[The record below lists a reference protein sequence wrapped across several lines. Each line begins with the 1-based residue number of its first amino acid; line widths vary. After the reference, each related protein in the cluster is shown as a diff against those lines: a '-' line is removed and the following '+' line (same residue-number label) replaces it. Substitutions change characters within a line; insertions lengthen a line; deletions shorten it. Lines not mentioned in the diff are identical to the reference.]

1 MTKYIAGYAEN
12 LDDQGQPI
20 PGSKQDFEI
29 WDDAPDLLVRLYN
42 NGVLGHEDC
51 LRAGQLTSLDNG
63 SFPSVRIDSKLD
75 PTSLRARAL
84 SPFLVPSQ
92 VMADLALVGP
102 CVDPTGLE
110 YRGDRTS
117 EIKRVVLDPQS
128 GFLLQ
133 IEPATGVDQPITRLR
148 YATVEQVAA
157 APAPTALEAPYTE
170 NYDYDEDRVA
180 AVFGLPAL
188 PVIAGLVRRDQ
199 MIYTSALSHQ
209 AEVWYND
216 AGERHLSVQWV
227 EQAHLPMD
235 AAFGPEADDYGDI
248 RVRVL
253 EDTSYLEFIAPDLE
267 TLRLLAGNFRPG
279 LVI

>member
-1 MTKYIAGYAEN
+1 MTKHIAGYAEN

-20 PGSKQDFEI
+20 PGSKQEFEI
-29 WDDAPDLLVRLYN
+29 WDDAPDLLVRLYD

-51 LRAGQLTSLDNG
+51 LHAGQLTSLDNG
-63 SFPSVRIDSKLD
+63 GFPLVRIDSKLD
-75 PTSLRARAL
+75 PISLRARAL

-102 CVDPTGLE
+102 CVNPIGIE
-110 YRGDRTS
+110 YRGNCTS
-117 EIKRVVLDPQS
+117 EVNRVVLDPQS

-133 IEPATGVDQPITRLR
+133 IEPATGVDQPITRLH
-148 YATVEQVAA
+148 YVTVEQVAA

-170 NYDYDEDRVA
+170 DYNYDEDRVA

-199 MIYTSALSHQ
+199 MIYTAVRSHQ

-216 AGERHLSVQWV
+216 GAGRSLSVQWV
-227 EQAHLPMD
+227 EEAHLPTG
-235 AAFGPEADDYGDI
+235 AAFGPEADDYGDM

-253 EDTSYLEFIAPDLE
+253 EGAAYVEFIAPDLE
-267 TLRLLAGNFRPG
+267 ALRLLAGNFRPG